1 MRPARPARPRLV
13 SGSCSSARSFAPRFL
28 PTLGRPHAVA
38 LRFTRRDQLVTGL
51 SPAGTRPCRTH
62 LAALAFRELR
72 SDNRCENEDVRA
84 GARGPGN
91 CAPRRSTMRPRTP
104 TGHALARDTVAGE
117 ENPLCLSLTHTPT
130 ASARARALPRA
141 GASEAPRAEPSRPAC
156 AQRTLRPSDSGR
168 LSERSSHRER
178 SEFRPARPRG

>member
-84 GARGPGN
+84 GARGPAN

-117 ENPLCLSLTHTPT
+117 EIPLSLSLSHSHPHRIGKG
-130 ASARARALPRA
+130 AGAALGA
-141 GASEAPRAEPSRPAC
+141 GASEAPRAQPARPAC
-156 AQRTLRPSDSGR
+156 ARAHASYIKLG
-168 LSERSSHRER
+168 
-178 SEFRPARPRG
+178 AVV